1 MSSADVSKFAVVDP
15 RVLQTK
21 PKYAVEKGAL
31 SLTNQSFTSIANSSS
46 QVAWNVQVPSENI
59 FVDREIR
66 WAGSLRLQITMP
78 SKIYAV
84 GEPVLVQGKDFAP
97 AAFPF
102 HQCVSTMSTT
112 INDATTSI
120 NTSDVMNQILRLADN
135 AAARKQRTCPTM
147 LDRYAYYPDTTSVV
161 VHNSPLDSY
170 GSAYNP
176 DEQPNGAWGRIKWW
190 TNAAFDSQAD
200 PATAGSAKIVK
211 GIPCASSANGG
222 SAQVITLYCEVFSSE
237 KLLLSPFIFADN
249 LGMSTGLFGVQN
261 IQVLANLGSA
271 GRALRFSNAL
281 VGAPSVAFAAN
292 VTPFNAPKL
301 NVQFLTPA
309 LDVPLPPKSIV
320 PYMEYP
326 RYITPVT
333 ASWQAETSVGIGT
346 LSTTQATS
354 NTITLPNIPDLLM
367 IYAVPSTAPTA
378 NFGDYVFPIQQI
390 SVNFDNFSGLLAGH
404 TQEQLYEMS
413 VANGLDM
420 DWDTWRGVGSLP
432 VAAALTTPPTRDGA
446 QATAGGPLVLRPG
459 RDIVLQAGQA
469 PGLVGNFTFQFT
481 ATLSTYLTTDIVSPV
496 PTSLNLYVVAISSG
510 FFETIKGSSRII
522 KGVLT
527 ESDILSAPMAAPSA
541 ELERDVGGMKPSTAR
556 AAVRTARMAHSA
568 MSKYM

>member
-31 SLTNQSFTSIANSSS
+31 SLTNQSFTSIANSDS

-66 WAGSLRLQITMP
+66 WAGSVKLSVTLTRAANI
-78 SKIYAV
+78 AN
-84 GEPVLVQGKDFAP
+84 GAPVVVPGLHFAP

-120 NTSDVMNQILRLADN
+120 NTSDVMSQILRLADQS
-135 AAARKQRTCPTM
+135 AARKQRTCPTM
-147 LDRYAYYPDTTSVV
+147 LDRYAAYPDSADVAI
-161 VHNSPLDSY
+161 HNSPLDSY
-170 GSAYNP
+170 GASYNP
-176 DEQPNGAWGRIKWW
+176 DEQPNGAWGRL
-190 TNAAFDSQAD
+190 TF
-200 PATAGSAKIVK
+200 TAGTGTAITNGLPVNDT
-211 GIPCASSANGG
+211 GGASQGPFTF
-222 SAQVITLYCEVFSSE
+222 VVEVQSSE
-237 KLLLSPFIFADN
+237 KLLLSPFIFADDHG
-249 LGMSTGLFGVQN
+249 LSTGLFGVQN
-261 IQVLANLGSA
+261 IQVLANLAAPS
-271 GRALRFSNAL
+271 RALRFAGSYFAS
-281 VGAPSVAFAAN
+281 APVVTYSTS
-292 VTPFNAPKL
+292 TPFTSPKL

-333 ASWQAETSVGIGT
+333 ASWNAATTGLGLLNTSQV
-346 LSTTQATS
+346 TS

-367 IYAVPSTAPTA
+367 IYARSTPTTLQ
-378 NFGDYVFPIQQI
+378 GDYVNPISQI
-390 SVNFDNFSGLLAGH
+390 SINFDNFSGLLAGH

-413 VANGLDM
+413 VKNGLDM
-420 DWDTWRGVGSLP
+420 DWNTWSG
-432 VAAALTTPPTRDGA
+432 VAALANAGALAASGRGA
-446 QATAGGPLVLRPG
+446 VATAGGPLVLRPG

-481 ATLSTYLTTDIVSPV
+481 AQISSYLTSPSTSVS
-496 PTSLNLYVVAISSG
+496 LFVVAISSG

-541 ELERDVGGMKPSTAR
+541 ELQRDVG
-556 AAVRTARMAHSA
+556 AAMPKHSAKNGRMAHSG

>member
-31 SLTNQSFTSIANSSS
+31 SLTNQSFTSIANSDS

-66 WAGSLRLQITMP
+66 WSGSLSIQVQATRAAAI
-78 SKIYAV
+78 AN
-84 GEPVLVQGKDFAP
+84 GAPVVVPGLHFAT

-112 INDATTSI
+112 INDATCSV
-120 NTSDVMNQILRLADN
+120 NTQDVMNQVLRLADQSES
-135 AAARKQRTCPTM
+135 RKQRTCPTM
-147 LDRYAYYPDTTSVV
+147 LDRYAIYPDSADVAI
-161 VHNSPLDSY
+161 HNSPLDSY
-170 GSAYNP
+170 GASYNP
-176 DEQPNGAWGRIKWW
+176 DEQPNGAWGRL
-190 TNAAFDSQAD
+190 TF
-200 PATAGSAKIVK
+200 TAGTNTTITNGLPVNNTGGASAGPFTFIVT
-211 GIPCASSANGG
+211 I
-222 SAQVITLYCEVFSSE
+222 QSSE
-237 KLLLSPFIFADN
+237 KLLLSPFIFADKHG
-249 LGMSTGLFGVQN
+249 LSTGLFGVQN
-261 IQVLANLGSA
+261 IQVLANLASPS
-271 GRALRFSNAL
+271 RVLRFS
-281 VGAPSVAFAAN
+281 PSYFSGTPTLTYSTA
-292 VTPFNAPKL
+292 TPFSSPRL

-333 ASWQAETSVGIGT
+333 ASW
-346 LSTTQATS
+346 TTATTGLGLVNTAQVTS

-367 IYAVPSTAPTA
+367 IYVRPTNAADIA
-378 NFGDYVFPIQQI
+378 NTRGDYVHPISQI
-390 SVNFDNFSGLLAGH
+390 SINFDNFSGLLAGH

-420 DWDTWRGVGSLP
+420 DWNTWSGVASLADAGALAASGRGAV
-432 VAAALTTPPTRDGA
+432 
-446 QATAGGPLVLRPG
+446 ATAGGPLVLRPG
-459 RDIVLQAGQA
+459 RDITLQAGQA

-481 ATLSTYLTTDIVSPV
+481 AQITSYLAAAVGTSVSI
-496 PTSLNLYVVAISSG
+496 YVVAVSSG

-541 ELERDVGGMKPSTAR
+541 ELQRDVGAAKPMKQGR
-556 AAVRTARMAHSA
+556 ATHSA